1 MREYSI
7 GEIFEEDGAKIVCVP
22 ARVPNTCGLSECVFL
37 DKKLSWCANMACMAG
52 ERKDNTCVY
61 FLALNNMGKQHEK
74 KAKEDEK

>member
-7 GEIFEEDGAKIVCVP
+7 GEVFEEDGAKIVCVP

-37 DKKLSWCANMACMAG
+37 DKPLIWCAKMACMAH
-52 ERKDNTCVY
+52 ERKDNTSVY
-61 FLALNNMGKQHEK
+61 FLALKDLDKNHEK